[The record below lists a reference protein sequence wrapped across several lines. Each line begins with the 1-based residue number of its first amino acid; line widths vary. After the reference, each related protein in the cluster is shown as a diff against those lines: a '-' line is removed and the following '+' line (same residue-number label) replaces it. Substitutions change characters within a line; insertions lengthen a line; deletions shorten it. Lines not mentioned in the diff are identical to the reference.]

1 MQHRNNGHGRA
12 RRPGLA
18 VLALLAALSA
28 ALWATAP
35 PAAALEPDRAMSQY
49 IRDEWSS
56 ARGYPGGA
64 VHAVAQSR
72 DGYLWIAA
80 ERGLVRFDGLKFEL
94 IEASPAATG
103 GGTSILGVAADP
115 DGGIWARPSGPSL
128 FAVKGGIQTDLL
140 KRHSLRPSAVT
151 AMTTGRDGAVLM
163 FSTQNGLLRYH
174 QGRFTRLVDGPVLPD
189 SVVLAIAQ
197 AGDGDYW
204 LGTRDRGLFRLRDG
218 RLTRVD
224 AGLADVKINCLA
236 VGSRGDIWIGT
247 DSGVIRFAAGIAHR
261 VAVPA
266 TASPARAL
274 AMTRDRDDNIWI
286 AAGAYGLLRVG
297 ADDRIAHPLWDWR
310 AAGSVTAVFEDRE
323 GNLWLGTSK
332 GIERWRDGVFTAFAG
347 VHLPTDRV
355 GPIHVDNALRT
366 WFAPAQGGLYWLR
379 GDLITA
385 VPLPGLADDV
395 VYSIASRGNDIWI
408 GRQRGGL
415 TRFRDDGGRVTSHTF
430 TRRDGL
436 PQDSVYAV
444 HAARDGSI
452 WAGTLSGGIS
462 RYGGGV
468 FTTFTTAST
477 GNGLAANTINAID
490 DGPDGSVWVGTPDG
504 LSRLKPDKSWRVYT
518 AVDGL
523 PSADVQT
530 LFVDSTGDVWIGTSA
545 GLAVIHRGRV
555 LSRAKPAAL
564 AGSILG
570 LVEDPDGWLW
580 LTTATRV
587 VRVRRDRLAA
597 DAVGPGDFHD
607 YDTTEGL
614 VSREGVERHR
624 TVTADRRGHVWL
636 AVNGGIQHADP
647 RRAARQ
653 LPALVRIEDVT
664 ADDRVLPAPN
674 PVGTPGASGMAGV
687 YRIPSGGR
695 RVTLGYAGV
704 SLAVPERVR
713 FRYRLDGFDRD
724 WSRDVTARQA
734 SYTNLPPGTYTFHVM
749 ASNGDGVWNSQPAA
763 VTLHVAPI
771 FWQTRW
777 FQAGAVLLVA
787 AAGWAAYRFRLRQI
801 ARRLNGRFEERLAER
816 TRLAQELHDTLLQ
829 GVLSASMHL
838 HLAIDRVP
846 RESPERASLE
856 HVTSLMTR
864 VVDEGRHAVRGLR
877 TRGGDSDDLERAF
890 AQVPRDFGA
899 HTVAACRIA
908 VQGSPRPMHPLIRD
922 EIYRI
927 GREALVNALRH
938 SGAREIELEVDYQP
952 SQVCV
957 TVRDDGC
964 GIDEQ
969 VLRVGRKDHWGML
982 GMQERADG
990 IGARLRVWSG
1000 RDTGTEVELT
1010 VPNDVAFIG
1019 RERPAW
1025 WRAWTAWWPERKS
1038 WS

>member
-1 MQHRNNGHGRA
+1 MEHRNNGHGRA
-12 RRPGLA
+12 ARPLLA
-18 VLALLAALSA
+18 VLAWLAAA
-28 ALWATAP
+28 AAWPVASP

-64 VHAVAQSR
+64 VHAFAQSR

-94 IEASPAATG
+94 IEASAAATG
-103 GGTSILGVAADP
+103 GGTSILGVTADP
-115 DGGIWARPSGPSL
+115 ESGTGIWARPSGPSL
-128 FAVKGGIQTDLL
+128 FAVKGGVQTDLL
-140 KRHSLRPSAVT
+140 KRHHLHPSAVT
-151 AMTTGRDGAVLM
+151 AMTTARDGAVLM

-174 QGRFTRLVDGPVLPD
+174 QGRFTPLVDDPVLSR
-189 SVVLAIAQ
+189 SVVLAIAE
-197 AGDGDYW
+197 AGDGGYW
-204 LGTRDRGLFRLRDG
+204 LGTRDGGLFRLRDG

-224 AGLADVKINCLA
+224 AGLTDVKINCLA
-236 VGSRGDIWIGT
+236 TASRGDLWIGT
-247 DSGVIRFAAGIAHR
+247 DGGVIRFADGVAHR
-261 VAVPA
+261 VDVPA

-286 AAGAYGLLRVG
+286 AAGAYGLLRIG
-297 ADDRIAHPLWDWR
+297 ADGQMSHPIWDWR
-310 AAGSVTAVFEDRE
+310 AAGSVTTVFEDRE
-323 GNLWLGTSK
+323 GNLWLGTTK

-355 GPIHVDNALRT
+355 GPIHVDSAQRT
-366 WFAPAQGGLYWLR
+366 WFAPPQGGLYWLD
-379 GDLITA
+379 GDRITA

-415 TRFRDDGGRVTSHTF
+415 TRFRYDGGRVTSHTF

-444 HAARDGSI
+444 HVARDGSI
-452 WAGTLSGGIS
+452 WAGTLNGGIS
-462 RYGGGV
+462 RYSNGA
-468 FTTFTTAST
+468 FTTFTAAST
-477 GNGLAANTINAID
+477 GSGLAANTINAID

-504 LSRLKPDKSWRVYT
+504 LSRLRPNKPWRPFT
-518 AVDGL
+518 AAEGL

-530 LFVDSTGDVWIGTSA
+530 LFVDSIGDLWVGTSA
-545 GLAVIHRGRV
+545 GLAMIHRGRV
-555 LSRAKPAAL
+555 LPRLTPAPL

-570 LVEDPDGWLW
+570 IVEDREGWLW
-580 LTTATRV
+580 LTTANRV
-587 VRVRRDRLAA
+587 LRVRRERLAA

-624 TVTADRRGHVWL
+624 TVAADGRGHVWL
-636 AVNGGIQHADP
+636 AVNGAIQHADP

-653 LPALVRIEDVT
+653 LPALVHVEDVT
-664 ADDRVLPAPN
+664 ADDRVVPAAE
-674 PVGTPGASGMAGV
+674 VDGVAGV
-687 YRIPSGGR
+687 YQIPPGGH

-724 WSRDVTARQA
+724 WSRDVTAHQA

-749 ASNGDGVWNSQPAA
+749 ASNGDGVWNGQPAA
-763 VTLHVAPI
+763 ITLHVAPI

-777 FQAGAVLLVA
+777 FQAGVVLLIA

-846 RESPERASLE
+846 LESPARGPLE

-864 VVDEGRHAVRGLR
+864 VADEGRHAVRGLR
-877 TRGGDSDDLERAF
+877 TRVDDADDLERAF

-899 HTVAACRIA
+899 STAAACRVA

-952 SQVCV
+952 SQICV

-969 VLRVGRKDHWGML
+969 VLRVGRTDHWGLL
-982 GMQERADG
+982 GMQERAEG
-990 IGARLRVWSG
+990 IGARLRVWSR
-1000 RDTGTEVELT
+1000 RDTGTEVELR
-1010 VPNDVAFIG
+1010 VPNDVAFTG
-1019 RERPAW
+1019 REGPVWR
-1025 WRAWTAWWPERKS
+1025 RAWAAWRPERKS